1 MKFYRII
8 FISIALSIVISSCIS
23 KEEKA
28 DIKQIEHMLD
38 ESKSAQETLNGP
50 LLDSVKAYLDSAN
63 MSLKYFKSNPE
74 DTLPI
79 EAEDYWEAYYHMLSI
94 EKMLGNFKN
103 KHLPQINKD
112 LELLQTQLTNLHHDI
127 KKQLLED
134 SLRQE
139 YMTKEDSA
147 YQFIMHQVEDR
158 IKNSRAYCKKYG
170 ENKADLKHL
179 EEIMKD

>member
-1 MKFYRII
+1 MKFSHII
-8 FISIALSIVISSCIS
+8 IIAITVSLAVSACVS

-28 DIKQIEHMLD
+28 DIKQVKNMLN

-50 LLDSVKAYLDSAN
+50 LLDSVKAYLDSAK
-63 MSLKYFKSNPE
+63 MSLQYFKTHPE

-79 EAEDYWEAYYHMLSI
+79 EAEMYWEAYYHILSV
-94 EKMLGNFKN
+94 EKMLGNFKD

-112 LELLQTQLTNLHHDI
+112 LELLQTQLTNLQHDI
-127 KKQLLED
+127 KKRLLED

-139 YMTKEDSA
+139 YITREDSA

-158 IKNSRAYCKKYG
+158 IKHSRAHFEKY
-170 ENKADLKHL
+170 EANKADLKSL

>member
-1 MKFYRII
+1 MKFSHII
-8 FISIALSIVISSCIS
+8 IIAITVSLAVSACVS

-28 DIKQIEHMLD
+28 DIKQVKNMLN

-50 LLDSVKAYLDSAN
+50 LLDSVKAYLDSAK
-63 MSLKYFKSNPE
+63 MSLQYFKTHPE

-79 EAEDYWEAYYHMLSI
+79 EAEMYWEAYYHILSV
-94 EKMLGNFKN
+94 EKMLGNFKD
-103 KHLPQINKD
+103 KHLPQIN
-112 LELLQTQLTNLHHDI
+112 LQHDI
-127 KKQLLED
+127 KKRLLED

-139 YMTKEDSA
+139 YITREDSA

-158 IKNSRAYCKKYG
+158 IKHSRAHFEKY
-170 ENKADLKHL
+170 EANKADLKSL